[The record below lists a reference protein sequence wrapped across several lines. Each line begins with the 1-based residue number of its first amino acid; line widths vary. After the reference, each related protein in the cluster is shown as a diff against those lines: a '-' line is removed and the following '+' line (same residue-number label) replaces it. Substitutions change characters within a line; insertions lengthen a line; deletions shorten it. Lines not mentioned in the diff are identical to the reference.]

1 MAERIDLPPT
11 LQGDEKSQLEQM
23 WRYLYQL
30 SESINNNLEAIGGN
44 DLTDTERATMQQIL
58 AAAGGGDAQ
67 GAASDYETL
76 KSLIIKTADFV
87 QTSLQEYR
95 MKLLGETVASGQFG
109 RYVRQTGLDVEVT
122 PTGITQNYSLREIA
136 EDLKHYEV
144 NAKNYIKTGLLRTVS
159 SIPVYG
165 VAIGKDIVTFSNDG
179 TETYNDG
186 NKVAEL
192 TADELSF
199 WQGGEKIASYTGSAI
214 TFYYG
219 GYERVKIDS
228 SGITFKNGNTK
239 LAEILTS
246 ALKFYYN
253 GTLRTQMDTDG
264 IKLYDGSTLL
274 AKYTS
279 SGLEFY
285 QNSMI
290 NAKFTGNRI
299 GFYYNGTEVFYIQ
312 QGKLYSAT
320 NFAISSGKMIEIGN
334 WEFRESGITNSYV
347 QNERVVQFIYGKE
360 QDLVFTGADTL
371 GIGHAFY
378 SYAGSND
385 QEIMMVYNGRN
396 DNDYYRT
403 VIKPGKELYCEKGAS
418 SSPTN
423 RTGVKGTLGRVS
435 SNSSYERKWDV
446 VGDTVY
452 YSTLIQNSSRYIKH
466 GIKDLE
472 SMGEKL
478 DRLQPVTFVYDRDE
492 KNRQHA
498 GLIYEDTQK
507 VMPEICIEENGQRS
521 ITYIELVPMLL
532 KEIQDLR
539 ARVKALEER

>member
-1 MAERIDLPPT
+1 MAERIDIPPT

-199 WQGGEKIASYTGSAI
+199 WQGGEKIAGYTGSRI
-214 TFYYG
+214 
-219 GYERVKIDS
+219 S
-228 SGITFKNGNTK
+228 
-239 LAEILTS
+239 
-246 ALKFYYN
+246 FYYN
-253 GTLRTQMDTDG
+253 
-264 IKLYDGSTLL
+264 
-274 AKYTS
+274 
-279 SGLEFY
+279 
-285 QNSMI
+285 
-290 NAKFTGNRI
+290 NA
-299 GFYYNGTEVFYIQ
+299 EVFYIQ
-312 QGKLYSAT
+312 QGKLYSAQDLELSAG
-320 NFAISSGKMIEIGN
+320 NKLIIGN
-334 WEFRESGITNSYV
+334 WSFSENGVKCENTSQTYGRLDMSIEYIPNYNALGFYLDQPQIGETYFAYISGDNYRYQNQTFIRLQSKLNTNIVSVTEVWAKDIEYIDLHQHSSRESKRWI
-347 QNERVVQFIYGKE
+347 
-360 QDLVFTGADTL
+360 QDM
-371 GIGHAFY
+371 
-378 SYAGSND
+378 
-385 QEIMMVYNGRN
+385 E
-396 DNDYYRT
+396 
-403 VIKPGKELYCEKGAS
+403 E
-418 SSPTN
+418 
-423 RTGVKGTLGRVS
+423 
-435 SNSSYERKWDV
+435 
-446 VGDTVY
+446 
-452 YSTLIQNSSRYIKH
+452 
-466 GIKDLE
+466 
-472 SMGEKL
+472 MGNKL
-478 DRLQPVTFVYDRDE
+478 DQLRPVTFVYKDDPQ
-492 KNRQHA
+492 NRRRG
-498 GLIYEDTQK
+498 GLIYEETQP
-507 VMPEICIEENGQRS
+507 VLPEICTAKGNTKAIN
-521 ITYIELVPMLL
+521 YLELVPMLL